1 MASGSCAT
9 VSRPLTW
16 ARNRSLLPASTTGGS
31 ACPTGLIPDIVPIRI
46 LYIDTGR
53 CGAQIMDAITLLKND
68 HRKVE
73 KIFSDIENGNCNR
86 KQLFTEL
93 ATELTVP
100 AEIEEQLFYP
110 AVKDAEPTR
119 DLVLESYEEHKQ
131 MKMVLSDLGSA
142 DKKTEEW
149 KAGLKVLMEDVQ
161 HHVGEE
167 EKELFPKV
175 SKLLSKQQLEDLG
188 A

>member
-1 MASGSCAT
+1 
-9 VSRPLTW
+9 
-16 ARNRSLLPASTTGGS
+16 
-31 ACPTGLIPDIVPIRI
+31 
-46 LYIDTGR
+46 
-53 CGAQIMDAITLLKND
+53 MDAITLLKND

-73 KIFSDIENGNCNR
+73 KLFSDIEKGAGNR

-93 ATELTVP
+93 ATELTVH

-110 AVKDAEPTR
+110 AAKDAEPTR

-131 MKMVLSDLGSA
+131 VKMVLSDLEQA
-142 DKKTEEW
+142 DMNTDTW
-149 KAGLKVLMEDVQ
+149 LAGLKVLMEDVQ

-175 SKLLSKQQLEDLG
+175 KSKVLSGEQLDDLG
-188 A
+188 RRMEAMKTERLAALKRR